1 MKISKQLCFDKC
13 NYYGVYMS
21 KLKILFITAFLST
34 IFFSFIAK
42 AEVSEETAYILNS
55 FLFLVCGFLVMW
67 MAAGFCMLESG
78 LVTSCLLYTSPSP
91 RDRG

>member
-1 MKISKQLCFDKC
+1 
-13 NYYGVYMS
+13 MS

-55 FLFLVCGFLVMW
+55 FLFLVCGFLGMW
-67 MAAGFCMLESG
+67 MAAGF
-78 LVTSCLLYTSPSP
+78 
-91 RDRG
+91 